1 GGLGGVFRTVV
12 SPTPHWSEYGEGL
25 PNVLVTSLHYIAQGD
40 TLLAGT
46 YGRSNWSISSA
57 SNTIGVAGVLEIFG
71 DNFLDD
77 TIRLVR
83 QANNPSLLDV
93 FQSNLNNSGVAPI
106 KTVQLST
113 IQQINV
119 FGLAGNDTLIVDSSN
134 GLINVANGTRYDGG
148 TGRDGMQLVQT
159 DGPTQTSDTY
169 SVGPVIGSGISRI
182 VGPGGTQTVFFENL
196 SPVLDL
202 VPSALLTVNATA
214 ADNAINYGG
223 FGFFGGQV
231 TIDEQEAIAF
241 ANKTQ
246 LK

>member
-1 GGLGGVFRTVV
+1 
-12 SPTPHWSEYGEGL
+12 
-25 PNVLVTSLHYIAQGD
+25 
-40 TLLAGT
+40 
-46 YGRSNWSISSA
+46 
-57 SNTIGVAGVLEIFG
+57 
-71 DNFLDD
+71 
-77 TIRLVR
+77 
-83 QANNPSLLDV
+83 
-93 FQSNLNNSGVAPI
+93 
-106 KTVQLST
+106 
-113 IQQINV
+113 
-119 FGLAGNDTLIVDSSN
+119 
-134 GLINVANGTRYDGG
+134 ANGTRYDGG

-246 LK
+246 LKINAESGQDTVNLSNPSITPLGLTNIQVDGGDPSSGDTLIVSG